1 MNKIIKPISV
11 SIDIMNS
18 FYLFK
23 MNVTF
28 IILNIRRKIIRS
40 NGENTVCLRS
50 PSERLTAGRLGI

>member
-50 PSERLTAGRLGI
+50 HSERLTAERLGF